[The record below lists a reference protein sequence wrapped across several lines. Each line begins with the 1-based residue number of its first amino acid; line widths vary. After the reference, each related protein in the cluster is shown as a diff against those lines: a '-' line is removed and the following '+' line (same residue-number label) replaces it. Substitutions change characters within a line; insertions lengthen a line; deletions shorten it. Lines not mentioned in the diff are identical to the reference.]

1 MGNAESTSQ
10 RKGERWGQQVKEH
23 HGELGTQ
30 QDISISEQTCLHI
43 RGVESPSNSELTQH
57 IPMLFPRGV
66 SWMPEEQERSDGS
79 DIGSSMTQLL
89 RSTVISEH
97 HTRLPFS
104 SKKGWGPGCNSECPR
119 PGSSHHQQQRK
130 KARVEIDSLAKGP
143 ESENQTLTGSWRL
156 Y

>member
-43 RGVESPSNSELTQH
+43 RGVES
-57 IPMLFPRGV
+57 
-66 SWMPEEQERSDGS
+66 WMPEKQERSDGS
-79 DIGSSMTQLL
+79 DIGPSMTQLL
-89 RSTVISEH
+89 RSAVISDH

-104 SKKGWGPGCNSECPR
+104 SKKG
-119 PGSSHHQQQRK
+119 
-130 KARVEIDSLAKGP
+130 
-143 ESENQTLTGSWRL
+143 
-156 Y
+156 